1 MKTIDHTPPMR
12 TNVLEKPVLRL
23 IDRRTYLTHEEVSS
37 RVEANLAWRGWG
49 RVTNRWLGIVQGT
62 GELFPIRT
70 FVVYPAPLWVQI
82 DLNYRDG
89 GWGLGTILL
98 NETMTHTIDRKY
110 TIKEVFNQLE
120 AYYLRGG
127 GVPPTIDRKYTIK
140 EAFDQ
145 LEGYYLRGGGVPP
158 CSFQTSACY
167 HEDRSPYD
175 DLYGFEKTVLERFSK
190 ELETND
196 TPHKIFW
203 NLEAVLLDDRVN
215 ERFVNA
221 VQVNGATAGVFD
233 ALEMT
238 IGANNIPVYIV
249 NREID
254 ECHAVHKRSY
264 DHTSYDLE
272 EAIKILCGKDMRRLT
287 RADIVRALRPA
298 AVYN

>member
-37 RVEANLAWRGWG
+37 KVEANLAWRGWG

-62 GELFPIRT
+62 GKLFPIRT

-110 TIKEVFNQLE
+110 TIKEVF
-120 AYYLRGG
+120 
-127 GVPPTIDRKYTIK
+127 
-140 EAFDQ
+140 DQ
-145 LEGYYLRGGGVPP
+145 LEEYYLRGGGVPP

-221 VQVNGATAGVFD
+221 VQANGATAGVFD

-254 ECHAVHKRSY
+254 ECHAVHKRSFA
-264 DHTSYDLE
+264 HTSYDLE